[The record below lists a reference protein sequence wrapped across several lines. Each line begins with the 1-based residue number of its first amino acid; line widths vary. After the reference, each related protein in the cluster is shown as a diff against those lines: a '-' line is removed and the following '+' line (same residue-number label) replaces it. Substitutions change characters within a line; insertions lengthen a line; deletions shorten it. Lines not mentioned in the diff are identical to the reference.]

1 MKNER
6 GDPIP
11 MKRTAKVTKCL
22 FPVAGLGTRFLP
34 VTKELAKEMLPL
46 VNRPII
52 AYGVE
57 EALASGCSD
66 IIMITGRAKR
76 SIEDYFD
83 RSFELEHL
91 LKARGKDELYD
102 KMIEIS
108 NLAEILYVR
117 QREPL
122 GLGHAVLCGEPFCR
136 GEYFGVVLP
145 DDVFV
150 GEVPVM
156 AQLVEVHDR
165 LGGTVIALERVPRK
179 DVSRYGIVK
188 SEEVEGGVHRILD
201 MVEKPDPED
210 APGEY
215 AIMGRYVLSPSVFPL
230 LAEGHP
236 GAGGEIQLTDALRR
250 LAETEPVWGV
260 VYRGRRF
267 DCGTQKGW
275 LAANVQLALEDPEL
289 REVVLNVVQTA
300 RCEEGSRGSP

>member
-1 MKNER
+1 
-6 GDPIP
+6 
-11 MKRTAKVTKCL
+11 MKRQSKVTKCL

-52 AYGVE
+52 SYGVE

-91 LKARGKDELYD
+91 LKSRGKDELHD
-102 KMIEIS
+102 RMVAIS

-145 DDVFV
+145 DDVFL
-150 GEVPVM
+150 GEQPIM
-156 AQLVEVHDR
+156 SQLIDVHDR
-165 LGGTVIALERVPRK
+165 LGGTVIALERVARE
-179 DVSRYGIVK
+179 DVSRYGIVR
-188 SEEVEGGVHRILD
+188 SEPLEGGIHRILD
-201 MVEKPDPED
+201 MVEKPSEEE
-210 APGEY
+210 APSDY
-215 AIMGRYVLSPSVFPL
+215 AIMGRYVLSPSIFPL
-230 LAEGHP
+230 LAEGQL
-236 GAGGEIQLTDALRR
+236 GTGGEIQLTDALRR
-250 LAETEPVWGV
+250 LAAVEPVWGV

-267 DCGTQKGW
+267 DCGTQRGW

-289 REVVLNVVQTA
+289 RDVVLNAVKAA
-300 RCEEGSRGSP
+300 R

>member
-1 MKNER
+1 
-6 GDPIP
+6 
-11 MKRTAKVTKCL
+11 MKRQSKVTKCL

-52 AYGVE
+52 SYGVE

-102 KMIEIS
+102 RMVAIS

-145 DDVFV
+145 DDVFL
-150 GEVPVM
+150 GEQPIM
-156 AQLVEVHDR
+156 SQLIDVHDR
-165 LGGTVIALERVPRK
+165 LGGTVIALERVARK
-179 DVSRYGIVK
+179 DVSRYGIVR
-188 SEEVEGGVHRILD
+188 SEPLEGGIHRILD
-201 MVEKPDPED
+201 MVEKPSEEE
-210 APGEY
+210 APSDY
-215 AIMGRYVLSPSVFPL
+215 AIMGRYVLSPSIFPL
-230 LAEGHP
+230 LAEGQL

-250 LAETEPVWGV
+250 LAAVEPVWGV

-289 REVVLNVVQTA
+289 RDVVLNAVKA
-300 RCEEGSRGSP
+300 AL